1 MAQAASADTL
11 LKNAISELLAKEKEK
26 STNIK
31 GSGYLMVAPRLQM
44 LRKHFGTRAC
54 LNADIIE
61 NTATRVVMKAAIH
74 IDGILVATG
83 TAEEFRAVGPI
94 NKTSALENCE
104 TSCWG
109 RCLANLGL
117 SNDKIASAEEIE
129 NAKETA
135 TMLKNSN
142 QEHTGLALV
151 RELVT
156 YDSVIQK
163 IKDASHTESLKA
175 VISQPEIKEFLKS
188 LKVNDPKKMR
198 AVDAAYQKVQQQLT
212 EGKTQ

>member
-1 MAQAASADTL
+1 MAQAASANTL
-11 LKNAISELLAKEKEK
+11 LQNAMNELLLKEKDI
-26 STNIK
+26 STDIK
-31 GSGYLMVAPRLQM
+31 GKDYLMVAPRLQM

-54 LNADIIE
+54 LNSEIIE
-61 NTATRVVMKAAIH
+61 NTATRVVMKATIH
-74 IDGILVATG
+74 IDGIFVATG
-83 TAEEFRAVGPI
+83 SAEEFRAIGHI
-94 NKTSALENCE
+94 NRTSALMNCE

-109 RCLANLGL
+109 RCLTNLGL
-117 SNDKIASAEEIE
+117 TNDKIASAEEMK
-129 NAKETA
+129 NAKETE

-163 IKDASHTESLKA
+163 IKNASHTESLKA